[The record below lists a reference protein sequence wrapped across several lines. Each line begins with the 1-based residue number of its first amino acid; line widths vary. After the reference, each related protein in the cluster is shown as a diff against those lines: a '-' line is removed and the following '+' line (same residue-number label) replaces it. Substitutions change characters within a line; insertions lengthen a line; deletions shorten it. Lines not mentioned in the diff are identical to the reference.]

1 MEKMEKNTKTEFYN
15 LIILDRSGSME
26 TIRTEA
32 INGCNE
38 TLGTIKS
45 AQRNNAHTQKHFV
58 SLLEFCS
65 CRLNYVFENVP
76 VDDARSIGENDYE
89 PCCCTPLY
97 DAMGNGLNSLFNLV
111 KDKEDVA
118 VSVTIITDGYENAS
132 KEYDACAIVALID
145 RLKAKGWLFAYIGAD
160 HDVERVA
167 AGIHIDNTLRFNKTK
182 EGTRTMFLQDR
193 KSRIRWYTK
202 MSDAHDERINMTADE
217 REASD
222 ARMARDYFKKDKEE
236 DKGEK

>member
-1 MEKMEKNTKTEFYN
+1 METKHQVHN
-15 LIILDRSGSME
+15 LILLDESGSMTSIKN
-26 TIRTEA
+26 TIIQGFNELVQTVKGIALQYPEQEHL
-32 INGCNE
+32 ISFFTFNGLGIK
-38 TLGTIKS
+38 TL
-45 AQRNNAHTQKHFV
+45 HFC
-58 SLLEFCS
+58 E
-65 CRLNYVFENVP
+65 P
-76 VDDARSIGENDYE
+76 VEKLSEIDEKKYQPDAM
-89 PCCCTPLY
+89 TPLY
-97 DAMGNGLNSLFNLV
+97 DAMGFSFVKLRKELESITDFNVL
-111 KDKEDVA
+111 
-118 VSVTIITDGYENAS
+118 VTILTDGEENS
-132 KEYDACAIVALID
+132 SREYSGEAIK
-145 RLKAKGWLFAYIGAD
+145 RLVEELSQQRWTFTYIGAD